1 MNIPDEQQ
9 TWKSSTKYQQ
19 TKFDSKLKG
28 SHTMIKGDLYQDDSM
43 YTTLSVQYTK
53 DVFNKVPELFILFNS
68 VWSLASQIFSN
79 IAVTADGI
87 MRL

>member
-1 MNIPDEQQ
+1 
-9 TWKSSTKYQQ
+9 
-19 TKFDSKLKG
+19 
-28 SHTMIKGDLYQDDSM
+28 MIKGDLYQDDSM

-79 IAVTADGI
+79 IAVTAYASLSPRKSQI
-87 MRL
+87 MLIIFCFKITLSL

>member
-1 MNIPDEQQ
+1 
-9 TWKSSTKYQQ
+9 
-19 TKFDSKLKG
+19 
-28 SHTMIKGDLYQDDSM
+28 MIKGDLYQDDSM